1 MRRQSGLTLVELMIT
16 MVIFLIVIAAMSNI
30 FVSLLGQ
37 FKQQSQIVATNI
49 EGAVGLEIMR
59 RDIESA
65 GYGLAWNLDGAAYT
79 EAVDSG
85 NTAQDEQD
93 YNDGPNN
100 NPARGTDPAGA
111 SNPPGA
117 LRSGNNEGQGG
128 SDVLVI
134 KAVNIATNSASSKW
148 THLHSGNTVT
158 VWQLPTGVP
167 PNIENL
173 ENNDWAIVQRF
184 GGNDTT
190 LVSAGGTYK
199 ARYSA
204 GPPAGLTAAGFAP
217 LDSTETRV
225 VYGIAPSTAADI
237 RMPFNRTDYYL
248 RTPAAPADMPT
259 KCAAGTGILYK
270 GTVNH
275 ADGNLTE
282 LPLLDCVAD
291 MQVAYG
297 LDTDG
302 DGTVNTTTDD
312 ISTLTAL
319 EVRQQVRQ
327 VRVDILAQEGQRDP
341 AFTFGTNPMYVGFAG
356 MGRSFNFTTSGIT
369 DWQRYRWRLYTI
381 SISPDN
387 LR

>member
-37 FKQQSQIVATNI
+37 FKQQSKIAETNI

-65 GYGLAWNLDGAAYT
+65 GYGLARNLDGAAYT
-79 EAVDSG
+79 EAANDGS
-85 NTAQDEQD
+85 TAQNEQD
-93 YNDGPNN
+93 YNDGPPG
-100 NPARGTDPAGA
+100 NPARGTDTAGA

-134 KAVNIATNSASSKW
+134 KAVNVATNSASSKW

-158 VWQLPTGVP
+158 EWNPAS
-167 PNIENL
+167 ERL
-173 ENNDWAIVQRF
+173 ENNDWAVVQRF

-204 GPPAGLTAAGFAP
+204 GPPAGLTSAGFAP

-225 VYGIAPSTAADI
+225 VYGIAPATAADI

-248 RTPAAPADMPT
+248 RTPAAPADMPSQ
-259 KCAAGTGILYK
+259 CAAGTGILYK

-282 LPLLDCVAD
+282 LPILDCVAD

-302 DGTVNTTTDD
+302 DGTVDTTTDD
-312 ISTLTAL
+312 ISVLTAIQI
-319 EVRQQVRQ
+319 RQQVRQ
-327 VRVDILAQEGQRDP
+327 VRVDTLAQEGQKDP
-341 AFTFGTNPMYVGFAG
+341 TFTFGTNPIYIGVAG
-356 MGRSFNFTTSGIT
+356 MGRNFDFTSSGIT

-381 SISPDN
+381 SVSPDN